1 MIKRFEL
8 ENSIMKCNGL
18 EIKKDEAIMLL
29 NESDD
34 IIFSLKKAFGY
45 IIENNFDLTDYN
57 NDDELFVYLEKI
69 GVI

>member
-8 ENSIMKCNGL
+8 ENGIMKCNGL
-18 EIKKDEAIMLL
+18 EIKKDEVIMLL
-29 NESDD
+29 NESDE

>member
-8 ENSIMKCNGL
+8 ENGIMKCNGL
-18 EIKKDEAIMLL
+18 EIRKDEAIMLL
-29 NESDD
+29 NESYE
-34 IIFSLKKAFGY
+34 IILFLKQAFRY

>member
-8 ENSIMKCNGL
+8 ENRIMKCNGL

-29 NESDD
+29 NESDE

>member
-8 ENSIMKCNGL
+8 ENGIMKCNGL

-29 NESDD
+29 NETDD
-34 IIFSLKKAFGY
+34 IIFSLKKAFEY